1 MLFYLREKKGAWS
14 DYRES
19 KLKFDPAILP
29 YFSMHGFRK
38 VYVNFSIEGLKNK
51 KMETIIGTC
60 LKAFFRTDNYDGGDF
75 MDGCDGIGRS
85 RNCGARCYNSMSK
98 QSAVNKPRYM
108 RLMIH

>member
-1 MLFYLREKKGAWS
+1 
-14 DYRES
+14 
-19 KLKFDPAILP
+19 
-29 YFSMHGFRK
+29 
-38 VYVNFSIEGLKNK
+38 
-51 KMETIIGTC
+51 
-60 LKAFFRTDNYDGGDF
+60 